1 MRAAQRLVCFET
13 KPLFE
18 LLYSSQLASLPVGYT
33 VMTDVRCV
41 NSNFPKPSW
50 RYRALLVMPVHCFH
64 LPCCWQLRAAAVP
77 CPGVVLAE
85 LLQLPARRGA
95 AGSDQCP
102 ELLCKWC
109 FGVIEKGVKCLAG
122 VRAEC
127 LGGQERG
134 EEENK
139 IP

>member
-1 MRAAQRLVCFET
+1 MSILISLSPRGDT
-13 KPLFE
+13 E
-18 LLYSSQLASLPVGYT
+18 L
-33 VMTDVRCV
+33 
-41 NSNFPKPSW
+41 SW
-50 RYRALLVMPVHCFH
+50 RCQFTVSTSL
-64 LPCCWQLRAAAVP
+64 AAGSFVP
-77 CPGVVLAE
+77 LQCPAPGLVLAE

-134 EEENK
+134 EGENK